1 MAMNLRPS
9 DAAPVSVSFKT
20 QRRYKVGYVP
30 NFGDT
35 STPALN
41 ISGKWLREVG
51 FETGTRVTA
60 EISLGCIVLRIDK
73 S

>member
-1 MAMNLRPS
+1 
-9 DAAPVSVSFKT
+9 
-20 QRRYKVGYVP
+20 VP

-60 EISLGCIVLRIDK
+60 EISAECIVLRVEQ

>member
-1 MAMNLRPS
+1 MSTVTLDLVQNTS
-9 DAAPVSVSFKT
+9 STISKT

>member
-1 MAMNLRPS
+1 MSITTLNLVQKTASPIS
-9 DAAPVSVSFKT
+9 KT

-51 FETGTRVTA
+51 FDTGTRVTA
-60 EISLGCIVLRIDK
+60 EISKGRIVLRVDK
-73 S
+73 P

>member
-1 MAMNLRPS
+1 MSVTTLNLVQKPS
-9 DAAPVSVSFKT
+9 SAISKT

-41 ISGKWLREVG
+41 ISVKLLREAG
-51 FETGTRVTA
+51 FDTGTRVSA
-60 EISLGCIVLRIDK
+60 EISEGCIVLRVDK